1 MINKYAGA
9 CNMCGDTVQANTGS
23 THRVGRKWI
32 CYCATCVPGG
42 MPTKKG
48 SKSIATTFIGANG
61 ASTVYQ
67 NRNGYCID
75 APCCG
80 CCTY

>member
-1 MINKYAGA
+1 MINKYSGP
-9 CNMCGDTVQANTGS
+9 CNMCGDTVQSNMGS
-23 THRVGRKWI
+23 THRAGRKWFV
-32 CYCATCVPGG
+32 YCATCVPGG
-42 MPTKKG
+42 MPNNSA
-48 SKSIATTFIGANG
+48 SKSTATTFIGAGG

-67 NRNGYCID
+67 NRNGSCID

>member
-1 MINKYAGA
+1 MINKYPGP
-9 CNMCGDTVQANTGS
+9 CNMCGGNTLAGMGS
-23 THRVGRKWI
+23 AHRVGRTWI
-32 CYCATCVPGG
+32 VYCALCVPGA
-42 MPTKKG
+42 MPGT
-48 SKSIATTFIGANG
+48 ATTFIGAHG
-61 ASTVYQ
+61 TSTVYQ

>member
-1 MINKYAGA
+1 MINKYPGA
-9 CNMCGDTVQANTGS
+9 CNMCGGGVPASAGS
-23 THRVGRKWI
+23 LNRAGRKWVI
-32 CYCATCVPGG
+32 YCATCVPGA
-42 MPTKKG
+42 MPVKRG